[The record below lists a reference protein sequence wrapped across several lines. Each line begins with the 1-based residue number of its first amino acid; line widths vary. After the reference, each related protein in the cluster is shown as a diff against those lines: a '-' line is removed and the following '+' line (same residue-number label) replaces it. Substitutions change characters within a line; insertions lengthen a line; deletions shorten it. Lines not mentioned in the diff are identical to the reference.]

1 MRNNYTGNIERALEI
16 AQDERRRTI
25 NERDAFNEFITTV
38 NSIELSS
45 PNTGFN
51 KVVSLRSRSQQATT
65 REIQQAYRKSI
76 MNIPHYEEEYNE
88 TMPIN
93 LEAELGP
100 DIAEAI
106 MNNGP
111 VTPQIQYVVAISA
124 TRAEEKRTEFIKTL
138 DIEIDILKKERRTLS
153 AVQDMYS
160 SFLNRQLYTYS
171 LDELH
176 EKYDQIDQKQSMF
189 SNILED
195 RQTQRQTGHASLQTK
210 SVSDLQSYL
219 YQDMKVTYPI
229 LSDTLQLYK
238 ELCSC
243 RYRIECW
250 LSRFD

>member
-1 MRNNYTGNIERALEI
+1 MRNNYTSTIERALEI
-16 AQDERRRTI
+16 AQEERRRTTS
-25 NERDAFNEFITTV
+25 ERDAFNEFITTV
-38 NSIELSS
+38 NSINPSS
-45 PNTGFN
+45 PNTSFN
-51 KVVSLRSRSQQATT
+51 KVMSLRSKSQQATT
-65 REIQQAYRKSI
+65 REIQQAYRESI
-76 MNIPHYEEEYNE
+76 MNMPHYEEEYNE
-88 TMPIN
+88 TMAIN

-106 MNNGP
+106 IKDCP
-111 VTPQIQYVVAISA
+111 VTPQLQHVVAISA
-124 TRAEEKRTEFIKTL
+124 ARAEEKRTEFINTL
-138 DIEIDILKKERRTLS
+138 DIEIDILKTERRTLS
-153 AVQDMYS
+153 AIQDMYT

-176 EKYDQIDQKQSMF
+176 EKYDQIDQKQSMC
-189 SNILED
+189 SKILED

-219 YQDMKVTYPI
+219 YQDLKVTYPI